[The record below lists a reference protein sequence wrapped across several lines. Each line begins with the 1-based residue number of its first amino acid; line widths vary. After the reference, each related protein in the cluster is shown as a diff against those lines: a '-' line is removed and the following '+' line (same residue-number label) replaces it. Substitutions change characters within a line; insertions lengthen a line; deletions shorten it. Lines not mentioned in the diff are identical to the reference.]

1 MWCQCFYPC
10 RAFDEALSGRSS
22 RALSPRRCF
31 YPFHRPNHGYCR
43 GCFLAVVLGLGF
55 PRLRSLTRREWIV
68 GYMFAMFFFKLCLVR
83 FR

>member
-22 RALSPRRCF
+22 RALSPRRDF

-55 PRLRSLTRREWIV
+55 P
-68 GYMFAMFFFKLCLVR
+68 
-83 FR
+83 